1 MERESLCWFYMVVL
15 GVLIITLNLCAPYL
29 TSDKLSS
36 TINWAVVN
44 LIGQTTLVCGR
55 LSVLLRNYGKS
66 GKHLAYRWYI
76 CYESSRIFLEP
87 EMFVSPVLQAGVQR
101 AAALCWGRGVPEIL
115 FFPFAPPESAN
126 TTQIMTLL

>member
-44 LIGQTTLVCGR
+44 LIGQMTLVCGR

-66 GKHLAYRWYI
+66 EKHLAYSWYI
-76 CYESSRIFLEP
+76 CWDIPGGPYSLLSTFLR
-87 EMFVSPVLQAGVQR
+87 SLQDCR
-101 AAALCWGRGVPEIL
+101 A
-115 FFPFAPPESAN
+115 
-126 TTQIMTLL
+126 